1 MRSVAG
7 KLARANSL
15 PRMAAKRDPSSQDL
29 AVEPTFGDVP
39 RHQFQ
44 IRSQLNLRRNV
55 EWDSSLI
62 YVSRPS
68 HLAIPGYIRLDS
80 RVGWRPG
87 ESFEIGL
94 VGQNPLGPRR
104 LEFFDA
110 SRTIVHTELAVL
122 GTERWRPAST

>member
-15 PRMAAKRDPSSQDL
+15 PRMEAKRDPSSQDL

-44 IRSQLNLRRNV
+44 IRSQLNLRMNV

-94 VGQNPLGPRR
+94 VGQNPLGPRGVWSSSTPVER
-104 LEFFDA
+104 L
-110 SRTIVHTELAVL
+110 STPN
-122 GTERWRPAST
+122 WRF